1 MFRVAISKLFTRGKI
16 QMTILKMK
24 IMAKFHNKTKKHS
37 KSEKNIFRVLKN
49 CMSGLPY
56 LLKGW

>member
-16 QMTILKMK
+16 QMATLKMK
-24 IMAKFHNKTKKHS
+24 IMVEFHNKTKKHS
-37 KSEKNIFRVLKN
+37 KSEKNIFRVPKN